1 MCPVQIEPTEEQKST
16 EFAQL
21 FEESVKK
28 LSLKEGD
35 IVKGRIIKLTRD
47 FVIVDIGFKSEGRIP
62 IEEFKS
68 AGGDIKANVGDN
80 IEVLLESV
88 ENEDGLMILSKERAD
103 SIKMWN
109 RLEELEAGDGI
120 IEGVVISKVK
130 GGLAVDIGVKA
141 FLPGSQVDFRPVRTL
156 DKYVGKAFKFK
167 IVKLNKRRGNV
178 VLSRKALLEKERES
192 LKETTLAN
200 LAEGQVFD
208 GIIKNVTDYG
218 AFVDIGGIDGLLHV
232 TDMSW
237 GRINHPSEMYEVGD
251 EVRVVILKYDEAN
264 QKVSLGVKQ
273 LTEDPWQNVEER
285 YPVGSRIKGRVTNI
299 TDFGAFVEISDG
311 VEGLIHVT
319 EMSWT
324 KKVKHPSKVV
334 TVEDEVETIVLN
346 IDVDNKRISL
356 GLKQIEP
363 NPWVSLEQQYPIGSK
378 VKGKIRNVADFGV
391 FVDVGG
397 PVDGLVHV
405 SDLVWVQNFNMPDEA
420 YNKNDDIEAVVLHV
434 DPENERFS
442 LGVKHLTEDPWE
454 KIKKEYPEGIKAD
467 GEVVTINSAGAVIR
481 LEDGIEGLVQEK
493 EQVETLKEKDKVEVS
508 VDKIMERERKFLLS
522 LKKAN

>member
-178 VLSRKALLEKERES
+178 VLSRKALLEKE
-192 LKETTLAN
+192 
-200 LAEGQVFD
+200 
-208 GIIKNVTDYG
+208 IIDSNE
-218 AFVDIGGIDGLLHV
+218 VDVIIGRA
-232 TDMSW
+232 S
-237 GRINHPSEMYEVGD
+237 GD
-251 EVRVVILKYDEAN
+251 
-264 QKVSLGVKQ
+264 
-273 LTEDPWQNVEER
+273 
-285 YPVGSRIKGRVTNI
+285 
-299 TDFGAFVEISDG
+299 
-311 VEGLIHVT
+311 
-319 EMSWT
+319 
-324 KKVKHPSKVV
+324 
-334 TVEDEVETIVLN
+334 
-346 IDVDNKRISL
+346 
-356 GLKQIEP
+356 IEP
-363 NPWVSLEQQYPIGSK
+363 ISTPTPTP
-378 VKGKIRNVADFGV
+378 A
-391 FVDVGG
+391 
-397 PVDGLVHV
+397 
-405 SDLVWVQNFNMPDEA
+405 
-420 YNKNDDIEAVVLHV
+420 
-434 DPENERFS
+434 
-442 LGVKHLTEDPWE
+442 
-454 KIKKEYPEGIKAD
+454 PEG
-467 GEVVTINSAGAVIR
+467 
-481 LEDGIEGLVQEK
+481 
-493 EQVETLKEKDKVEVS
+493 
-508 VDKIMERERKFLLS
+508 
-522 LKKAN
+522 